1 MIELQNIGLTLEG
14 KTLYDKLSIK
24 VPSGGRLLIKGPSGT
39 GKTTLLRMLLGFV
52 LPDEGTVWIDGEK
65 LTVHNVWQLR
75 QKMAYVSQ
83 DIQIGRG
90 TAEGFIKE
98 ILGFRNNRF
107 LSYDKDKVK
116 ALLEDFQLD
125 RDTLDKK
132 LEDLSGGELQRFT
145 IIVTLLLDR
154 KIFLLDEVTSALDQP
169 LKELIADYFSNMK
182 DKTLIISSHDAVWH
196 EKNFTTLN
204 LVHIGSSS

>member
-1 MIELQNIGLTLEG
+1 GLAIEG
-14 KTLYDKLSIK
+14 KVLFDNLSVE
-24 VPSGGRLLIKGPSGT
+24 VPAGGRLLIKGPSGT

-52 LPDEGTVWIDGEK
+52 LPDKGDVLIDGEK

-83 DIQIGRG
+83 DIQLGMG
-90 TAEGFIKE
+90 TAEGFAKE

-107 LSYDKDKVK
+107 LSYDRGKVK
-116 ALLEDFQLD
+116 TLLDDFQLD
-125 RDTLDKK
+125 KETLDKK

-169 LKELIADYFSNMK
+169 LKELIADYFSNLK

-196 EKNFTTLN
+196 EMNFTTLN
-204 LVHIGSSS
+204 LSSNGSSS

>member
-1 MIELQNIGLTLEG
+1 MIELQNIGLAFEG
-14 KTLYDKLSIK
+14 KALFDDLNVK
-24 VPSGGRLLIKGPSGT
+24 VPEGGRLLIKGPSGT

-52 LPDEGTVWIDGEK
+52 LPDKGDVLIDGER
-65 LTVHNVWQLR
+65 LTVDNVWQLR

-107 LSYDKDKVK
+107 LSYDRDKVK
-116 ALLEDFQLD
+116 ALLKDFQLD
-125 RDTLDKK
+125 RDTLGKN

-145 IIVTLLLDR
+145 IIVTLLLNR

-169 LKELIADYFSNMK
+169 LKELIADYFSNLK
-182 DKTLIISSHDAVWH
+182 DKTLIISSHDAIWH
-196 EKNFTTLN
+196 EQDFTTLN
-204 LVHIGSSS
+204 LSSNGRSS